1 MSFKV
6 ILEGFK
12 TKKQAKEFLDW
23 YEGGDEQSFYEHL
36 LCIDKSPDDGCN
48 INVSRKGNKGRY
60 FDVLEDGYLAEV
72 E

>member
-1 MSFKV
+1 M
-6 ILEGFK
+6 I
-12 TKKQAKEFLDW
+12 FLAI
-23 YEGGDEQSFYEHL
+23 YEHL